1 MSTLTVV
8 EHILRET
15 RIPMSVRQIVEYAR
29 ERLPTRSKTPDTV
42 VARDLSMDLKRK
54 GEDSIFIRTAPGRYT
69 LREIHVQ
76 SLAMERDL
84 ARQAQTRP
92 DGKPDGK
99 QDGKQDAE
107 QEAREIVMQRPPEMR
122 PEIRMAE
129 VQATSILS
137 SAMREERAGILPGRA
152 PAAAED
158 EQRTG

>member
-8 EHILRET
+8 EQILRET
-15 RIPMSVRQIVEYAR
+15 GTPMSVRQIVEYAK

-76 SLAMERDL
+76 SMAVDSDL
-84 ARQAQTRP
+84 ARQAQVR
-92 DGKPDGK
+92 
-99 QDGKQDAE
+99 QEAE
-107 QEAREIVMQRPPEMR
+107 QEAHQIVMQRPPER
-122 PEIRMAE
+122 RMAE

-137 SAMREERAGILPGRA
+137 TAMREERAGILPVRA